1 MRGTC
6 REMADL
12 IRARAKADRISTLI
26 QVNRW
31 KGLEHSPEAQVEL
44 ELWWGEVFD
53 TIILVG
59 PLPSFENPMER
70 HLRWTREELETV
82 APSFKDAKLF
92 AQARERV
99 SGSQVRIIDP
109 VPLFCGD
116 RPNCSVFGQGLLMG
130 DESGHLMKEGKQIYA
145 DALEA
150 SGVLEEFS
158 P

>member
-1 MRGTC
+1 
-6 REMADL
+6 MADL